1 MPGYDHFRDDLVHT
15 HRRGEMAGAC
25 IGDAHH
31 IKGRLD
37 TSVLSVLSVQGDKDN
52 IRRPAHLEDMQTEQ
66 GRTLPFSGPSYRV
79 QIRSRPVE
87 GVLRN
92 GGKIFKKNFR
102 IKSGL

>member
-1 MPGYDHFRDDLVHT
+1 MPGNDHFCDDLVHA
-15 HRRGEMAGAC
+15 HCRGEVAGSC
-25 IGDAHH
+25 VGDTHH
-31 IKGRLD
+31 IKGSLD
-37 TSVLSVLSVQGDKDN
+37 TAVLSVLSVQGDEN
-52 IRRPAHLEDMQTEQ
+52 NVRRPAYFEDMQSEQ